1 MLFRSGNSATASQTI
16 FVGDNTP
23 PIIAN
28 VPTNVTVNCGGT
40 VPTYTNPSVSDLC
53 DASPRLTF
61 NELRQNGS
69 CVGSYK
75 LIRTW
80 TATDACGNSATAS
93 QTVSVGDNSAPL
105 LTNVPANITLRCDQS
120 LPIGTLI
127 TATDMCDPSPRVTIN
142 DNIIR
147 GNCAGSYRVIRTWTA
162 TDACGNSATAS
173 QTILVGDTEAPVF
186 SNVPASVTVDCS
198 GTVPTY
204 TTTINC
210 NICWHVCYDWRR
222 IISYD

>member
-1 MLFRSGNSATASQTI
+1 MTGVQTCALPISATNPTI
-16 FVGDNTP
+16 TD
-23 PIIAN
+23 A
-28 VPTNVTVNCGGT
+28 
-40 VPTYTNPSVSDLC
+40 C

-61 NELRQNGS
+61 NEVRQNGA

-80 TATDACGNSATAS
+80 TATDACGNTATAS

-127 TATDMCDPSPRVTIN
+127 TATDMCDPSPRVTMN

-147 GNCAGSYRVIRTWTA
+147 GNCVSNYRVIRTWRA

-173 QTILVGDTEAPVF
+173 QTLVVGDNTPPIIA
-186 SNVPASVTVDCS
+186 NVPTNVTVNCS
-198 GTVPTY
+198 R
-204 TTTINC
+204 
-210 NICWHVCYDWRR
+210 ICWHCTTTVNCHARR
-222 IISYD
+222 YI